1 MINFD
6 LRLILVSTFL
16 ITLFI
21 ALLILLKY
29 KDIKD
34 LIIINYFQLLNKI
47 EMISYILNKDR

>member
-34 LIIINYFQLLNKI
+34 LIIINYFQLL
-47 EMISYILNKDR
+47 